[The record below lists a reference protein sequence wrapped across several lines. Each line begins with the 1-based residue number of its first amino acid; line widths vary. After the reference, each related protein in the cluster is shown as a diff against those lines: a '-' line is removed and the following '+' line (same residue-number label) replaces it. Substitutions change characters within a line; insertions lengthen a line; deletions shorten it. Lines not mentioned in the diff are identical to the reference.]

1 MPKNQPFARRRA
13 RDIGTAIAVLAA
25 VAALALI
32 VSRHAEDDISG
43 RARVVDGDSLEIA
56 GRRLRLRGIDAP
68 ELGQS
73 CRDDA
78 KTVSCGRFA
87 RDHLRRLIGGAPVD
101 CQGWETDRYDRL
113 LVICKARGTDLNA
126 AMVRDGWALAY
137 GGYEA
142 EEAKAR
148 RAGRGLWATDFEA
161 PADWRADA
169 HLEGTQDGSSM
180 IEEWARPVLT
190 RLKAWLTSWFDG

>member
-1 MPKNQPFARRRA
+1 MPKNQPSARRHA
-13 RDIGTAIAVLAA
+13 RDIVTAIAVLAA

-32 VSRHAEDDISG
+32 FSRLAEDDLSG

-73 CRDDA
+73 CRNGA
-78 KTVSCGRFA
+78 KTVSCGRLA
-87 RDHLRRLIGGAPVD
+87 RDHLRRLIAGAPVD

-113 LVICKARGTDLNA
+113 LVICTARGTDLNA

-137 GGYEA
+137 GSHSA

-148 RAGRGLWATDFEA
+148 RAGRGLWAMDFEA

-169 HLEGTQDGSSM
+169 HLEGSQDGPST

>member
-1 MPKNQPFARRRA
+1 M
-13 RDIGTAIAVLAA
+13 RDIVAAIAVLAA

-32 VSRHAEDDISG
+32 VARLAQDDISG
-43 RARVVDGDSLEIA
+43 RARVVDGDSLEID

-68 ELGQS
+68 EFGQN
-73 CRDDA
+73 CRDGT
-78 KTVSCGRFA
+78 KPVSCGRFA
-87 RDHLRRLIGGAPVD
+87 REHLRLLIAGAPVD

-113 LVICKARGTDLNA
+113 LVTCTARGTDLNK

-137 GGYEA
+137 GGYAA
-142 EEAKAR
+142 EEAEAR
-148 RAGRGLWATDFEA
+148 RAGRGLWAMDFET

-169 HLEGTQDGSSM
+169 QLDWSQDGSSTVA
-180 IEEWARPVLT
+180 EWARPMLT